1 MFTTVYNM
9 RDINLIIT
17 IAIFFLRRM
26 YVYCLILVIIDV
38 EWESINDYIRSDEFL
53 QYDEISE
60 HF

>member
-26 YVYCLILVIIDV
+26 YLYCLILVIIDV
-38 EWESINDYIRSDEFL
+38 AWESINDYIRSDEFL